1 LRRAAAVLVLCAAV
15 AAYAGDDDPDRGSA
29 FHAAEVRAAA
39 GDVGA
44 IDALEAIGAARPI
57 TRWTDDAWSEAAGAA
72 ERAGD
77 LARARRDY
85 EHALELAG
93 DDTFARRVRGDLA
106 RLAQRTG
113 ETGAFAGVAAAHE
126 RLVAQIQAGGDP
138 KPALREL
145 GALVDANPGYPH
157 AATAMLAL
165 AAGWERD
172 GAFAT
177 ARAWLVRAQATASP
191 DEHER
196 VFSEAARFA
205 IRAHELGDAETAIAQ
220 LHDRQN
226 ARELAETLDAAR
238 VRYDLRRGLWGLL
251 AAIAIAAIVVL
262 RRDAGSWR
270 AAARRLLRPPT
281 EVVFLAPI
289 AIVIGVFAATGNP
302 LVARAVR
309 GILGVGVAVA
319 WVSGALLV
327 RPVSGKRALVHG
339 LVALVT
345 VIAAGYLA
353 IDHDR
358 MIDLVVET
366 LRSGPDAR

>member
-1 LRRAAAVLVLCAAV
+1 
-15 AAYAGDDDPDRGSA
+15 SA
-29 FHAAEVRAAA
+29 
-39 GDVGA
+39 
-44 IDALEAIGAARPI
+44 
-57 TRWTDDAWSEAAGAA
+57 DAWSEAAGAA

-113 ETGAFAGVAAAHE
+113 DTGAFAAVAAAHE
-126 RLVAQIQAGGDP
+126 RLVARIQASGDP

-145 GALVDANPGYPH
+145 GALIDANPGYPR

-177 ARAWLVRAQATASP
+177 ARAWLVRARSAASP
-191 DEHER
+191 GEHER

-205 IRAHELGDAETAIAQ
+205 IRAHEFGEAEALIAELG
-220 LHDRQN
+220 DRQN
-226 ARELAETLDAAR
+226 AGELAETLATAR
-238 VRYDLRRGLWGLL
+238 WRRDLRGGLWGLL
-251 AAIAIAAIVVL
+251 VAIAVAAIVLL

-270 AAARRLLRPPT
+270 AAARRLVRPPT
-281 EVVFLAPI
+281 EVAFLAPI
-289 AIVIGVFAATGNP
+289 AVVIGLVAATGNP

-309 GILGVGVAVA
+309 AILGVGVAVA
-319 WVSGALLV
+319 WLSGVLLA
-327 RPVSGKRALVHG
+327 RPVSGRRALAHAV
-339 LVALVT
+339 VAIVA
-345 VIAAGYLA
+345 VAAAGYLA

-366 LRSGPDAR
+366 LRNGPAAR

>member
-1 LRRAAAVLVLCAAV
+1 MRLAAAVVVALAAT
-15 AAYAGDDDPDRGSA
+15 AGAGDDDPDRA

-39 GDVGA
+39 GDAGA
-44 IDALEAIGAARPI
+44 IDALEAIGAARPV
-57 TRWTDDAWSEAAGAA
+57 TRWSDDAWSEAAGAA

-113 ETGAFAGVAAAHE
+113 DTGAFAAVAAAHE
-126 RLVAQIQAGGDP
+126 RLVVRIQAGGDP

-145 GALVDANPGYPH
+145 GALVDANPGYPR

-177 ARAWLVRAQATASP
+177 ARAWLVRARGAASP
-191 DEHER
+191 GEHER

-205 IRAHELGDAETAIAQ
+205 IRAHDFAEAEAAIAQ
-220 LHDRQN
+220 LGDRQN
-226 ARELAETLDAAR
+226 ARELGEALATAR
-238 VRYDLRRGLWGLL
+238 WRRDVRAGLWAVL
-251 AAIAIAAIVVL
+251 AVIAIAAGVLL

-270 AAARRLLRPPT
+270 AAARRLIRPPI
-281 EVVFLAPI
+281 EVAFLAPI
-289 AIVIGVFAATGNP
+289 AIVIGLVAATGNP

-309 GILGVGVAVA
+309 AILGVGVGVA
-319 WVSGALLV
+319 WLSGVLLAGRV
-327 RPVSGKRALVHG
+327 TGKRALGHAVVVVIA
-339 LVALVT
+339 VA
-345 VIAAGYLA
+345 AAGYLA

-358 MIDLVVET
+358 MLDLVAET
-366 LRSGPDAR
+366 LRSGPIAR